1 MNSGSL
7 RQASYARLSS
17 SSACT
22 SVSATNTPPYR
33 PKCPCSSGR
42 SCIFIFYRSDKTGDL
57 RRVLD
62 SLGRLDAARDID
74 GIGPGAA
81 YGAGDI
87 AGTQAAREDDRPRH
101 ALRYEAPIERAARS
115 TPEILVVSVEHPR
128 RSSSVRREVF

>member
-1 MNSGSL
+1 MNSGSF

-42 SCIFIFYRSDKTGDL
+42 STLFMLYRSDKSRDL

-62 SLGRLDAARDID
+62 SLGRLDTARNID
-74 GIGPGAA
+74 GVGSGTAD
-81 YGAGDI
+81 GAGDVV
-87 AGTQAAREDDRPRH
+87 GSQAARKDDRPRH
-101 ALRYEAPIERAARS
+101 ALRHEAPIERAARS
-115 TPEILVVSVEHPR
+115 TPEVFVESIEHPR
-128 RSSSVRREVF
+128 RGSSVRREVF